1 MATIPEDSFINLTEA
16 YLPRYRKGE
25 FKHLLLNK
33 RNKSSPAEE
42 RPAKVELD
50 ESILHNFKAL
60 SGYINNLDE
69 LFKAR
74 MTIHE

>member
-42 RPAKVELD
+42 KSSKVELD
-50 ESILHNFKAL
+50 
-60 SGYINNLDE
+60 
-69 LFKAR
+69 
-74 MTIHE
+74 